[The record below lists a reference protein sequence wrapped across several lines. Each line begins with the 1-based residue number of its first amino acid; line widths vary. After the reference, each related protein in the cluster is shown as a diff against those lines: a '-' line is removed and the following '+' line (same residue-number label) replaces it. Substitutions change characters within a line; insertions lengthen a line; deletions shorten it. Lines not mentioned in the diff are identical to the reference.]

1 MIHPLLGGLAA
12 AREDSRPDGPAAW
25 VVLGRARAMNPILFG
40 AKRAFLSSVAVT
52 RKTLRAIAPG
62 MTAAR
67 YDMMFFIAGE
77 PTRQSMFKAFRMA
90 VTQSAVRKQLGV
102 SAPVVS
108 RMVRSL
114 VARGWVRQSRGDF
127 DKRQRTLE
135 LTDEGVGALLAAFR
149 QAGRLAK
156 RLVIRTFC
164 GERDRHWAAR
174 SEAMQNADSS
184 FSQLRTA
191 CGDTARAGYSWPWP
205 SIDDWFP
212 ASVFREL
219 DLPECASHRI
229 AAGKGEGSGRA
240 PRDNAGGSSAG
251 GACRVLFQE

>member
-1 MIHPLLGGLAA
+1 
-12 AREDSRPDGPAAW
+12 
-25 VVLGRARAMNPILFG
+25 MNPIFFG

-67 YDMMFFIAGE
+67 YDMMYVIARE
-77 PTRQSMFKAFRMA
+77 PTRHSMFKAFGMA

-114 VARGWVRQSRGDF
+114 VARGWVRQSRVDGDR
-127 DKRQRTLE
+127 RQRFLV
-135 LTDEGVGALLAAFR
+135 LTEEGIAALLAAFQ
-149 QAGRLAK
+149 QAGRFAK

-164 GERDRHWAAR
+164 GQRDRHWAAR
-174 SEAMQNADSS
+174 SQAMEHAEGF
-184 FSQLRTA
+184 FSRLRTA
-191 CGDTARAGYSWPWP
+191 CGDRARVGYSWPWP

-219 DLPECASHRI
+219 DWPNERVS
-229 AAGKGEGSGRA
+229 
-240 PRDNAGGSSAG
+240 RD
-251 GACRVLFQE
+251 V